1 MKIRNLFFKTQY
13 RGKEVGV
20 DGFALDVM
28 RGRDS
33 GTAPFVDYFKPCLS
47 KEIESWDDLEP
58 YFEPNQFEL
67 LKSTYEDIKDIDL
80 LAAIFLEKRCGN
92 LIGKIGG
99 CIMVE
104 QFYRY
109 KYGDRFF
116 STHSNNP
123 HNFTL
128 GLTWDIPE
136 DLKRFIKH
144 LLWPIFIEQ
153 ISEIKGITFSQ
164 IICMSTSIEQ
174 VPVQGF
180 VSISTENPTVMC
192 NELNAFNFELFQ
204 QSQWFIRFSLEDQRL
219 HTDTKNY
226 FSQTYIYPH
235 LVALM
240 PHSLDL

>member
-1 MKIRNLFFKTQY
+1 MFSKTQY

-80 LAAIFLEKRCGN
+80 LVAIFLEKRCGN

-116 STHSNNP
+116 HTHSNNP

-128 GLTWDIPE
+128 GLT
-136 DLKRFIKH
+136 
-144 LLWPIFIEQ
+144 
-153 ISEIKGITFSQ
+153 
-164 IICMSTSIEQ
+164 
-174 VPVQGF
+174 
-180 VSISTENPTVMC
+180 
-192 NELNAFNFELFQ
+192 
-204 QSQWFIRFSLEDQRL
+204 
-219 HTDTKNY
+219 
-226 FSQTYIYPH
+226 
-235 LVALM
+235 
-240 PHSLDL
+240 